1 MATDHKLLLGLLG
14 PNKPVS
20 VQISPRVVHWALK
33 LAAYSYQLFYHPGM
47 DLGPTDALSR
57 LPLPEA
63 PAVIPEPA
71 EVFMLEHA
79 YPEVLST
86 CAVSQATSRDPVLS

>member
-33 LAAYSYQLFYHPGM
+33 LVAYSYQLFYHPGM
-47 DLGPTDALSR
+47 DLGPTDVLSR

-63 PAVIPEPA
+63 PA

-86 CAVSQATSRDPVLS
+86 CAVSQATS